1 MLHPNGKDG
10 NDVSHEIEVKQ
21 PLAKRPLSKPCNVM
35 SLGRGAL
42 LASEKAQKLK
52 KAIAEGKHVV
62 PNETEPKKRCGPG
75 DNHGAQNGK
84 GAKANDSSDGKV
96 APKKKSKV
104 APKKRSQPE

>member
-1 MLHPNGKDG
+1 
-10 NDVSHEIEVKQ
+10 
-21 PLAKRPLSKPCNVM
+21 M

-75 DNHGAQNGK
+75 ENHGAQNGK
-84 GAKANDSSDGKV
+84 GAKANDSSNGTVASEKKPKV
-96 APKKKSKV
+96 ASKKKSN
-104 APKKRSQPE
+104 SE